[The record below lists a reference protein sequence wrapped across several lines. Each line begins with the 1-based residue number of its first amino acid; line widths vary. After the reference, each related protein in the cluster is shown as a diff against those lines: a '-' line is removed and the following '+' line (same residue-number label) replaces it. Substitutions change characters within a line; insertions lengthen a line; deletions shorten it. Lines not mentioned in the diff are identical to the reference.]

1 MSILSSREFQSLRQ
15 EAKSIVKKP
24 QLPLSKS
31 KEIIAKKHGFKNWV
45 QVEAANKEFLI
56 HAQRYQN
63 NPVFFWSTDERI
75 NGFSDFTGEK
85 ILNKNWLYSREA
97 LFFCRELLWKKT
109 RIYHT
114 LGKYL
119 PSLEAATYTGHWD
132 SFQQLDEAV
141 IGLFVRAPK
150 YVFINGCLLPF
161 EEFRQCENDIKELEA
176 VENTIVIHERVIPSL
191 KKLDRRMSAAVF
203 DFSKKYYWRL
213 KQVSIFNTSS
223 WSNIEVGNFVID
235 MAIEQVIVISPPEG
249 LIEHLSHIMGRHLV
263 FEVYL
268 EF

>member
-15 EAKSIVKKP
+15 EAKSIVNKP
-24 QLPLSKS
+24 ELVLSKS
-31 KEIIAKKHGFKNWV
+31 KEIIAKRNGFKNWM
-45 QVEAANKEFLI
+45 QVEAANEQFLI
-56 HAQRYQN
+56 RAQRYLN

-75 NGFSDFTGEK
+75 NGFSDFNGEK

-109 RIYHT
+109 RIFDT

-119 PSLEAATYTGHWD
+119 PSLEAAIYVGHWD
-132 SFQQLDEAV
+132 SFQQLDEVV
-141 IGLFVRAPK
+141 IELFVRAPQ
-150 YVFINGCLLPF
+150 YVFINGYLLPF
-161 EEFRQCENDIKELEA
+161 EELRQCENDIKELET

-203 DFSKKYYWRL
+203 DFSEKYYWRL

-249 LIEHLSHIMGRHLV
+249 LIEHLSNIMGRHLV